1 MTVSG
6 LCVLCLP
13 SARSFGS
20 IVAIVAVIGLMDGA
34 MMGQFSLMILKC
46 ISKHQLNQ
54 AWGYIMFFIGIAIG
68 IGPPLAGLMADR
80 LGSYTASFYTAG
92 AILIIGAS
100 ITSLMAF
107 VKQHPEN
114 SDETQSCD
122 GELLVTEKL
131 TVL

>member
-13 SARSFGS
+13 AARSFVTIATLFMGF
-20 IVAIVAVIGLMDGA
+20 GLMEGA
-34 MMGQFSLMILKC
+34 MVGQFPLLVLEC
-46 ISKHQLNQ
+46 VGKHKVNQ
-54 AWGYIMFFIGIAIG
+54 AWGYIMLFTGVSVG
-68 IGPPLAGLMADR
+68 IGPPLAGLMADK

-107 VKQHPEN
+107 VKQPPEE
-114 SDETQSCD
+114 SDETQSYD
-122 GELLVTEKL
+122 EEL
-131 TVL
+131 